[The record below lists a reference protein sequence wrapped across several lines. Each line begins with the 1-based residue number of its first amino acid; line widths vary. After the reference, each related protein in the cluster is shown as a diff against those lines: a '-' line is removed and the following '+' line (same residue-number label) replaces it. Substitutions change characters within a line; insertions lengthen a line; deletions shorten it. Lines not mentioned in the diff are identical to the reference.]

1 MKPGSIIWFSANK
14 FLNFCPKF
22 ADAQKGE
29 NCIMAIKR
37 KPITAI
43 HARDP
48 AWIIALWIAIHGGD
62 PAPQIST
69 AKANEAATAIIRALA
84 AHLDAAKA
92 KAVVAA
98 LG

>member
-1 MKPGSIIWFSANK
+1 MVFGEII
-14 FLNFCPKF
+14 LNYRSSTSP
-22 ADAQKGE
+22 KGE
-29 NCIMAIKR
+29 NCTMAIPPKINIKR

-48 AWIIALWIAIHGGD
+48 AWIIALWIAIHAGD

-84 AHLDAAKA
+84 GYLDVAKA